1 MSEAVAQKLNLP
13 GRVLL
18 AALTLLPI
26 VGIALAT
33 SLGPGISVDSVSYS
47 AAAKSWAESG
57 LLLGY
62 DGRDLS
68 IFPVGLPVLV
78 GSLMATGLA
87 LSAAVTLP
95 NLVATG
101 LIVLAAYFLGR
112 QVMTSPGWA
121 LMAALLVSLA
131 VSTVRVGSYF
141 WTEPVFTALVSWALV
156 VTAWGIRRRL
166 DSWRVAL
173 AVGALVSV
181 ASTFRYV
188 GIAVLPVLALGV
200 AWSSHSRR
208 LFRGLLVLG
217 VGSLGLLLSIGRN
230 LSIGAPAM
238 GERYPGTVDSQG
250 AVLGLVKLWGEYLVP
265 STATSLTVVFGA
277 VVLVLLV
284 IGTWLVLVA
293 RNRPGVVV
301 SGFVIVYWGA
311 ILVSQVGTRLDVAT
325 ERFGAPVLAATV
337 VLVLVAIRSLL
348 GTVSRQIEESTSWNS
363 QRIHQGVVGL
373 AVLVLVGVLG
383 ISLLHTF
390 RFVVDGRH
398 NGLGLDS
405 ATAADRSV
413 SLIAQD
419 LPAETVIASNDPW
432 QVWWSRGEGP
442 VLDLPPSRNEW
453 PADRVQADLD
463 RLTSV
468 VREEG
473 SVVVLL
479 DEGSRASI
487 SVEDLTDQGI
497 LVSDVGRQSGV
508 EVWELTPAG

>member
-1 MSEAVAQKLNLP
+1 
-13 GRVLL
+13 
-18 AALTLLPI
+18 
-26 VGIALAT
+26 
-33 SLGPGISVDSVSYS
+33 
-47 AAAKSWAESG
+47 
-57 LLLGY
+57 
-62 DGRDLS
+62 
-68 IFPVGLPVLV
+68 
-78 GSLMATGLA
+78 
-87 LSAAVTLP
+87 
-95 NLVATG
+95 
-101 LIVLAAYFLGR
+101 
-112 QVMTSPGWA
+112 
-121 LMAALLVSLA
+121 
-131 VSTVRVGSYF
+131 
-141 WTEPVFTALVSWALV
+141 
-156 VTAWGIRRRL
+156 
-166 DSWRVAL
+166 
-173 AVGALVSV
+173 
-181 ASTFRYV
+181 
-188 GIAVLPVLALGV
+188 
-200 AWSSHSRR
+200 
-208 LFRGLLVLG
+208 
-217 VGSLGLLLSIGRN
+217 
-230 LSIGAPAM
+230 M
-238 GERYPGTVDSQG
+238 GERYPGSVDSQG
-250 AVLGLVKLWGEYLVP
+250 AVLGLVKLWGGYLAP
-265 STATSLTVVFGA
+265 SSTTSLTVVFGA
-277 VVLVLLV
+277 VVLLLLV
-284 IGTWLVLVA
+284 IGTWLVLIA
-293 RNRPGVVV
+293 LNRPGIIVA
-301 SGFVIVYWGA
+301 GFVFVYWIA

-348 GTVSRQIEESTSWNS
+348 GTVSWQIEESTSWNS
-363 QRIHQGVVGL
+363 QRIHQGVIGL